1 MLSDEQMQNLEA
13 LGPRHQFSENVNAKF
28 EEMMKNDEE
37 LKGVF
42 DGAMKSL
49 TEKKTTKKTRQKAKK
64 KCSKEEEPKLRR
76 EEASRQA
83 SWEEEFAQGRA
94 YFLSKDYSR

>member
-13 LGPRHQFSENVNAKF
+13 LGPRHQLIENVNAKF
-28 EEMMKNDEE
+28 EERMKNDEE

-64 KCSKEEEPKLRR
+64 KCSKEKEPKLRR

>member
-1 MLSDEQMQNLEA
+1 MQNLEA
-13 LGPRHQFSENVNAKF
+13 LGPRHQFRENVNAKF
-28 EEMMKNDEE
+28 KEMMKNDEE
-37 LKGVF
+37 LKGWF

-49 TEKKTTKKTRQKAKK
+49 TEKKATKKTRQKAKK